1 MNQKKQLMKN
11 TIIIAIGKLSTQIIS
26 YLLLPL
32 YTSQLDPSEYGNYD
46 FICTLS
52 VFLCPI
58 ITLLMEESMF
68 RYLID
73 ADSKVQRKKIITQT
87 IIYTFFGT
95 VLFTIIAALIMGFGT
110 DYTAMYITAIITFV
124 ISNIL
129 IGLSNALSRGLGKI
143 KLYSVSNFILGIST
157 IILNIVFIL
166 ALNAGAEGLLWA
178 NTIANAFTAIVIL
191 GILKLPKYIGKIDK
205 PLMKDMI
212 KYSIPLVP
220 NSISWSII
228 NMSDRIILTQMVS
241 SAANGIYAMANKFPN
256 IINVLYGYFYTAWK
270 ESAAKIVKE
279 DNKNQYYNSIYHDAK
294 RFLYAVTICLIAVMP
309 FAFPIFINEAYD
321 EAYVYIPIVMIAT
334 YYSNLSSFY
343 GGIFSAYKDTKIMGT
358 TTIVA
363 AVINLVIDLLLVNSL
378 KIYAACF
385 STLIANLIVYFYRKK
400 KLKKYLKLKELKWQ
414 GPMLFLAIICLAY
427 YAKYI
432 PVIGN
437 NPVLL
442 WTINV
447 ISLVI
452 AVLYSL
458 LNNWKFIKGIINT
471 IKGKFNRKDIK
482 EIRAK

>member
-32 YTSQLDPSEYGNYD
+32 YTSKLDPSEYGNYD

-52 VFLCPI
+52 IFLCPI

-73 ADSKVQRKKIITQT
+73 ANSKVERKKIITQT
-87 IIYTFFGT
+87 IIYTFAGT
-95 VLFTIIAALIMGFGT
+95 VVFTVLASLIMGFGT
-110 DYTAMYITAIITFV
+110 DYTPMYITAIITFV

-143 KLYSVSNFILGIST
+143 KLYSISNFILGIST

-166 ALNAGAEGLLWA
+166 ALKAGAEGLLWA

-212 KYSIPLVP
+212 KYSVPLVP

-270 ESAAKIVKE
+270 ESAAKIVKDE
-279 DNKNQYYNSIYHDAK
+279 NKNQYYNSIYHDAK

-321 EAYVYIPIVMIAT
+321 EAYIYIPIVMIAT

-358 TTIVA
+358 TTIIA
-363 AVINLVIDLLLVNSL
+363 AVINLVVDLIFVNTF

-432 PVIGN
+432 PAIGN
-437 NPVLL
+437 NIVLL
-442 WTINV
+442 WVINV
-447 ISLVI
+447 ISLII

-458 LNNWKFIKGIINT
+458 LNNWRFIKGIIVT
-471 IKGKFNRKDIK
+471 VKSKFHKKNI
-482 EIRAK
+482 EEN

>member
-110 DYTAMYITAIITFV
+110 DYTPMYITAIITFV

-191 GILKLPKYIGKIDK
+191 AILKLPKYIGKIDK

-294 RFLYAVTICLIAVMP
+294 RFLYAITICLIAVMP

-363 AVINLVIDLLLVNSL
+363 AVINLVIDLLLVNWL

-432 PVIGN
+432 PEVGN

-447 ISLVI
+447 ISLLI

-458 LNNWKFIKGIINT
+458 LNNWKFIKGILST
-471 IKGKFNRKDIK
+471 IKEKFNRKDIK
-482 EIRAK
+482 EN

>member
-363 AVINLVIDLLLVNSL
+363 AVINLVIDLLLVNTL

-482 EIRAK
+482 EN

>member
-52 VFLCPI
+52 IFLCPI

-110 DYTAMYITAIITFV
+110 DYTPMYITAIITFV

-157 IILNIVFIL
+157 IILNI
-166 ALNAGAEGLLWA
+166 
-178 NTIANAFTAIVIL
+178 TAIVIL

-309 FAFPIFINEAYD
+309 FAFPIFINEAYN

-363 AVINLVIDLLLVNSL
+363 AVINLVIDLLLVNWL

-414 GPMLFLAIICLAY
+414 GPMLFLALICLAY

-432 PVIGN
+432 PGVGN
-437 NPVLL
+437 NTVLL

-447 ISLVI
+447 ISLLI

-458 LNNWKFIKGIINT
+458 LNNWKFIKGIVNT
-471 IKGKFNRKDIK
+471 IKGKFS
-482 EIRAK
+482 RANENQN

>member
-52 VFLCPI
+52 IFLCPI

-110 DYTAMYITAIITFV
+110 DYTPMYITAIITFV

-166 ALNAGAEGLLWA
+166 SLNAGAEGLLWA

-309 FAFPIFINEAYD
+309 FAFPIFINEAYN

-363 AVINLVIDLLLVNSL
+363 AVINLVIDLLLVNTL

-414 GPMLFLAIICLAY
+414 GPMLFLALICLAY

-432 PVIGN
+432 PGVGN
-437 NPVLL
+437 NTVLL

-447 ISLVI
+447 ISLLI

-458 LNNWKFIKGIINT
+458 LNNWKFIKGIVTT
-471 IKGKFNRKDIK
+471 IKGKFS
-482 EIRAK
+482 RANEN

>member
-95 VLFTIIAALIMGFGT
+95 VLFTIVAALIMGFGT

-482 EIRAK
+482 EN

>member
-110 DYTAMYITAIITFV
+110 DYTPMYITAIITFV

-166 ALNAGAEGLLWA
+166 SLNAGAEGLLWA

-309 FAFPIFINEAYD
+309 FAFPIFINEAYN
-321 EAYVYIPIVMIAT
+321 EAYVYIPIVIIAT

-363 AVINLVIDLLLVNSL
+363 AVINLVIDLLLVNTL

-432 PVIGN
+432 PGVGN
-437 NPVLL
+437 NPVLIL
-442 WTINV
+442 TINV
-447 ISLVI
+447 ISLLI

-458 LNNWKFIKGIINT
+458 LNNWKFIKGIVTT
-471 IKGKFNRKDIK
+471 IKGKFS
-482 EIRAK
+482 RANEN

>member
-32 YTSQLDPSEYGNYD
+32 YTSKLNPSEYGNYD
-46 FICTLS
+46 FVCTLS
-52 VFLCPI
+52 IFLCPI

-73 ADSKVQRKKIITQT
+73 ADSKVQRKRIITQT
-87 IIYTFFGT
+87 IIYTLFGT
-95 VLFTIIAALIMGFGT
+95 VIFTILAALIMGFGT
-110 DYTAMYITAIITFV
+110 DYTPMYITAIITFV

-143 KLYSVSNFILGIST
+143 KLYSISNFILGIST
-157 IILNIVFIL
+157 IILNVIFIL
-166 ALNAGAEGLLWA
+166 ALKAGAEGLLWA
-178 NTIANAFTAIVIL
+178 NTIANAFTTIIIL
-191 GILKLPKYIGKIDK
+191 GLLKLTKYIGKIDR

-228 NMSDRIILTQMVS
+228 NMSDRIILTQLVS

-279 DNKNQYYNSIYHDAK
+279 ENKNQYYNSIYHDAK

-309 FAFPIFINEAYD
+309 FAFPIFIDESYNEAYI
-321 EAYVYIPIVMIAT
+321 YIPIIMIAT

-358 TTIVA
+358 TTMVA
-363 AVINLVIDLLLVNSL
+363 AIINLVVDLLFVTTF

-385 STLIANLIVYFYRKK
+385 STLIANLIVYFYRRY
-400 KLKKYLKLKELKWQ
+400 KLKKYIKLKELKWQ
-414 GPMLFLAIICLAY
+414 GPMLFLVIICLAY

-432 PVIGN
+432 PTISSN
-437 NPVLL
+437 TVLL
-442 WTINV
+442 WAINV
-447 ISLVI
+447 ISLLI
-452 AVLYSL
+452 AISYSL
-458 LNNWKFIKGIINT
+458 LNNWNFIKGILGA
-471 IKGKFNRKDIK
+471 IKGKFNGVRKG
-482 EIRAK
+482 

>member
-95 VLFTIIAALIMGFGT
+95 VLFTIIATLIMGFGT
-110 DYTAMYITAIITFV
+110 DYTPMYITAIITFV

-191 GILKLPKYIGKIDK
+191 AILKLPKYIGKIDK
-205 PLMKDMI
+205 PLMKNMI

-432 PVIGN
+432 PGVGN
-437 NPVLL
+437 NAVLL

-447 ISLVI
+447 ISLLI

-471 IKGKFNRKDIK
+471 IKEKFNRKDIK
-482 EIRAK
+482 EN

>member
-52 VFLCPI
+52 IFLCPI

-95 VLFTIIAALIMGFGT
+95 VLFTIIATLIMGFGT
-110 DYTAMYITAIITFV
+110 DYTPMYITAIITFV

-191 GILKLPKYIGKIDK
+191 AILKLPKYIGKIDK
-205 PLMKDMI
+205 PLMKNMI

-482 EIRAK
+482 EN

>member
-52 VFLCPI
+52 IFLCPI

-110 DYTAMYITAIITFV
+110 DYTPMYITAIITFV

-166 ALNAGAEGLLWA
+166 SLNAGAEGLLWA

-432 PVIGN
+432 PGVGK
-437 NPVLL
+437 NPVLI

-447 ISLVI
+447 ISLLI

-458 LNNWKFIKGIINT
+458 LNNWKFIKGIVTT
-471 IKGKFNRKDIK
+471 IKGKFS
-482 EIRAK
+482 RANEN

>member
-26 YLLLPL
+26 YVLLPL
-32 YTSQLDPSEYGNYD
+32 YTSKLSPAEYGTYD

-52 VFLCPI
+52 LFLCPI

-73 ADSKVQRKKIITQT
+73 AKNKLERKQIISQT
-87 IIYTFFGT
+87 IIYTFIGT
-95 VLFTIIAALIMGFGT
+95 LAFTIIAILIMAFCT
-110 DYTAMYITAIITFV
+110 NYSPKYIAAIILFV

-143 KLYSVSNFILGIST
+143 KLYSVSNFILGITT

-166 ALNAGAEGLLWA
+166 WIHAGAEGLLWA
-178 NTIANAFTAIVIL
+178 NTIANSFTAIVIL
-191 GILKLPKYIGKIDK
+191 AILKLPMYIGKPNK
-205 PLMKDMI
+205 ELMKDMI

-220 NSISWSII
+220 NSISWNII
-228 NMSDRIILTQMVS
+228 NMSNRLILTNMVS

-256 IINVLYGYFYTAWK
+256 IISVVYGYFYTAWK

-279 DNKNQYYNSIYHDAK
+279 ENKNEYYNSIYHDAK
-294 RFLYAVTICLIAVMP
+294 RFLYAVTICLIAAMP
-309 FAFPIFINEAYD
+309 FAFPIFINSSYEEAYI
-321 EAYVYIPIVMIAT
+321 YIPIIMIAT

-363 AVINLVIDLLLVNSL
+363 AVLNLVIVFLFVTNFE
-378 KIYAACF
+378 IYAACF
-385 STLIANLIVYFYRKK
+385 ATLIANLIVYFYRKK
-400 KLKKYLKLKELKWQ
+400 KLRKYLKLRELKWQ
-414 GPMLFLAIICLAY
+414 GPLLFLAIICLAY

-432 PVIGN
+432 PGIAQN
-437 NPVLL
+437 QILI
-442 WTINV
+442 WTIN
-447 ISLVI
+447 IFSLVI

-458 LNNWKFIKGIINT
+458 ANNYKFIKGILGAV
-471 IKGKFNRKDIK
+471 KGRINRK
-482 EIRAK
+482 

>member
-32 YTSQLDPSEYGNYD
+32 YTSKLDPSEYGNYD

-52 VFLCPI
+52 IFLCPI

-73 ADSKVQRKKIITQT
+73 ANSKVERKKIITQT
-87 IIYTFFGT
+87 IIYTFAGT
-95 VLFTIIAALIMGFGT
+95 VVFTVLASLIMGFGT
-110 DYTAMYITAIITFV
+110 DYTPMYITAIITFV

-143 KLYSVSNFILGIST
+143 KLYSISNFILGIST

-166 ALNAGAEGLLWA
+166 ALKAGAEGLLWA
-178 NTIANAFTAIVIL
+178 NTIANAFTSIIIF

-212 KYSIPLVP
+212 KYSVPLVP

-279 DNKNQYYNSIYHDAK
+279 ENKNQYYNSIYHDAK

-321 EAYVYIPIVMIAT
+321 EAYIYIPIVMIAT

-363 AVINLVIDLLLVNSL
+363 AVINLVVDLIFVNTF

-432 PVIGN
+432 PAIGN
-437 NPVLL
+437 NIVLL
-442 WTINV
+442 WVINV
-447 ISLVI
+447 ISLII

-458 LNNWKFIKGIINT
+458 LNNWRFIKGIIVT
-471 IKGKFNRKDIK
+471 VKSKFHKKNI
-482 EIRAK
+482 EEN

>member
-110 DYTAMYITAIITFV
+110 DYTPMYITAIITFV

-191 GILKLPKYIGKIDK
+191 AILKLPKYIGKIDK

-294 RFLYAVTICLIAVMP
+294 RFLYAITICLIAVMP

-363 AVINLVIDLLLVNSL
+363 AVINLVIDLLLVNWL

-432 PVIGN
+432 PEVGN

-482 EIRAK
+482 EN

>member
-363 AVINLVIDLLLVNSL
+363 AVINLVIDLLLVNWL

-414 GPMLFLAIICLAY
+414 GPTLFLAIVCLAY

-432 PVIGN
+432 PRVGN

-482 EIRAK
+482 EN

>member
-110 DYTAMYITAIITFV
+110 DYTPMYITAIITFV

-205 PLMKDMI
+205 PLMNDMI

-309 FAFPIFINEAYD
+309 FAFPIFINEAYN

-363 AVINLVIDLLLVNSL
+363 AVINLVIDLLLVNWL

-432 PVIGN
+432 PEVGN

-482 EIRAK
+482 EN

>member
-52 VFLCPI
+52 IFLCPI

-73 ADSKVQRKKIITQT
+73 ADSKVQRQKIITQT

-95 VLFTIIAALIMGFGT
+95 ALFTVLAAIIMGVGT
-110 DYTAMYITAIITFV
+110 DYTPMYITAIISFV

-143 KLYSVSNFILGIST
+143 KLYSLSNFILGIST

-166 ALNAGAEGLLWA
+166 ALQAGAEGLLWA
-178 NTIANAFTAIVIL
+178 NTIANALTAIIIL
-191 GILKLPKYIGKIDK
+191 GILKLPKYIGKVDR

-279 DNKNQYYNSIYHDAK
+279 ENKNQYYNSIYHDAK
-294 RFLYAVTICLIAVMP
+294 RFLYAITICLIAVMP
-309 FAFPIFINEAYD
+309 FAFPIFINEAYN
-321 EAYVYIPIVMIAT
+321 EAYIYIPIVMIAT

-363 AVINLVIDLLLVNSL
+363 AVINLAIDLILVTNF

-414 GPMLFLAIICLAY
+414 GPLLFMLLICLAY
-427 YAKYI
+427 YSKYI
-432 PVIGN
+432 PAVEN
-437 NPVLL
+437 NLILL
-442 WTINV
+442 WTINI
-447 ISLVI
+447 ISLLVAI
-452 AVLYSL
+452 FYSL
-458 LNNWKFIKGIINT
+458 LNNWKFINGILFA
-471 IKGKFNRKDIK
+471 IKGKIAKNNSKDK
-482 EIRAK
+482 

>member
-52 VFLCPI
+52 IFLCPI

-110 DYTAMYITAIITFV
+110 DYTPMYITAIITFV

-166 ALNAGAEGLLWA
+166 SLNAGAEGLLWA

-205 PLMKDMI
+205 PLMNDMI

-228 NMSDRIILTQMVS
+228 NMSDKIILTQMVS

-309 FAFPIFINEAYD
+309 FAFPIFINEAYN

-414 GPMLFLAIICLAY
+414 GPMLFLALICLAY

-432 PVIGN
+432 PGVGN
-437 NPVLL
+437 NTVLL

-447 ISLVI
+447 ISLLI

-458 LNNWKFIKGIINT
+458 LNNWKFIKGIVTT
-471 IKGKFNRKDIK
+471 IKGKFS
-482 EIRAK
+482 RANEN